1 MIRLILG
8 METKIMMFSNKS
20 VFNTWEFSTIKH
32 IYVWYRHIY
41 IDKIKIHT
49 HKERTRNKMYSLFFY
64 LFTCPRV
71 ENSCIIDA
79 SWDFLN
85 WSSTCYEETDK
96 VMLTHE
102 RLLQ

>member
-1 MIRLILG
+1 MIKLILG

-49 HKERTRNKMYSLFFY
+49 HKERTRNKMYSLFFIC
-64 LFTCPRV
+64 LRV
-71 ENSCIIDA
+71 LGWRI
-79 SWDFLN
+79 L
-85 WSSTCYEETDK
+85 
-96 VMLTHE
+96 V
-102 RLLQ
+102 LLMHRGIF